1 MLKTRVELST
11 LGWMGLS
18 RGIHLGEAVN
28 FFRRTI
34 NSGFVFLDFTKS
46 MTRLRSVLVNVSM
59 NRSV

>member
-1 MLKTRVELST
+1 
-11 LGWMGLS
+11 MG
-18 RGIHLGEAVN
+18 EVVN

-59 NRSV
+59 NRSVWVLPD